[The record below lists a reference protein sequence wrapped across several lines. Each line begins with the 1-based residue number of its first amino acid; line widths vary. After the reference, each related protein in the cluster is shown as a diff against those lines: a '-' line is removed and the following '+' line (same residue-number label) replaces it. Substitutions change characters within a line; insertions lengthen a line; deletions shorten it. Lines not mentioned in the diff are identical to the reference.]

1 MVHNNYIVNRYCK
14 NSYSIKKNPNNN
26 NNNKTVT

>member
-26 NNNKTVT
+26 NNKTVT